1 MNKIHLILFIFAT
14 VFISSCSNGQ
24 TKEGFVSVKP
34 KEFSEKLEKT
44 PEANLIDVR
53 TPEEFADG
61 HLKNATNINWK
72 SDDFGK
78 QVAELDKS
86 KPVFVYCLSGGRS
99 KAAANFLSKE
109 GFTNIVEM
117 DGGMM
122 KWRSEKMPE
131 TKEASSTKET
141 GMTKKQFDALMDT
154 DKVVLVDFYAVW
166 CAPCKKMEPYLKE
179 IAEDMKDR
187 VTVIRI
193 DVDKNQELAM
203 ELKVN
208 ALPTLMVYK
217 NKVNTWEK
225 VGYVEK
231 AVVLENL

>member
-72 SDDFGK
+72 GDDFGK

-99 KAAANFLSKE
+99 KAAANYLSKE

-122 KWRSEKMPE
+122 KWRAEKMPE
-131 TKEASSTKET
+131 TKESSASNDS
-141 GMTKKQFDALMDT
+141 GMTKQQFDALLDT

-179 IAEDMKDR
+179 IAEDMKDK

-203 ELKVN
+203 EMNVS
-208 ALPTLMVYK
+208 ALPTLMVFK

-225 VGYVEK
+225 IGFVEK
-231 AVVLENL
+231 AVVVENL

>member
-1 MNKIHLILFIFAT
+1 MNKINFTLFFFAAL
-14 VFISSCSNGQ
+14 FISSCSGQSNNGF
-24 TKEGFVSVKP
+24 ESVTV
-34 KEFSEKLEKT
+34 KEFSEKL
-44 PEANLIDVR
+44 ANNPDAVLIDVR
-53 TPEEFADG
+53 TPGEYADG
-61 HLKNATNINWK
+61 HLQNAVNIDWK
-72 SDDFGK
+72 GNDFDA
-78 QVAELDKS
+78 QVSNLDKS
-86 KPVFVYCLSGGRS
+86 KPVYVYCLSGGRS
-99 KAAANFLSKE
+99 KGAANFLKKE
-109 GFTNIVEM
+109 GFSEVIEM

-131 TKEASSTKET
+131 TKETTSSKDA
-141 GMTKKQFDALMDT
+141 GMTKQQFDALLNT

-179 IAEDMKDR
+179 IAEDMKDK